1 MTVDPALG
9 EPRTVTELPGY
20 TRGLSI
26 HGSHAFIGLSKMRGT
41 SVLEGLP
48 IASSSGSLKC
58 GVAIVELSSG
68 EVKGLLEF
76 EAGIE
81 EIFDVRVNPY
91 SRSPFFSGPDTRE
104 DGTPPIWLIPPPRF
118 DLTAS

>member
-1 MTVDPALG
+1 
-9 EPRTVTELPGY
+9 
-20 TRGLSI
+20 
-26 HGSHAFIGLSKMRGT
+26 MRGT

-58 GVAIVELSSG
+58 GVAIVGSSSG

-81 EIFDVRVNPY
+81 EVFDVRVNPY

-104 DGTPPIWLIPPPRF
+104 DGTPPSCSSLRQGSISLPRERRAMKEP
-118 DLTAS
+118 LTPALSAA